1 MLKKKWSV
9 FIKTWSKWNP
19 PKNTRPSRATTT
31 IVQHPNQ
38 PLDNFSGKHLGY
50 LFPVQ
55 ILGCSSYI
63 FQLTHWQG
71 QRSQVIVVL
80 VGIHLNIY
88 FCPPLFLLP
97 IILYLLF
104 LLPLHLPLLLV
115 LLLTHP
121 TPSCLATPGILPTRL
136 NPSSFHSRSLTW
148 SLSEYYS
155 LKESLDEKTRLIL
168 ESSIL

>member
-1 MLKKKWSV
+1 MLKELSNSV
-9 FIKTWSKWNP
+9 NIEVP
-19 PKNTRPSRATTT
+19 PKTPE
-31 IVQHPNQ
+31 QHKQQYPRQ
-38 PLDNFSGKHLGY
+38 PLGNFSGKHVGY

-55 ILGCSSYI
+55 ILALGCSSYI

-136 NPSSFHSRSLTW
+136 NPSSFHSRSLT
-148 SLSEYYS
+148 
-155 LKESLDEKTRLIL
+155 
-168 ESSIL
+168 